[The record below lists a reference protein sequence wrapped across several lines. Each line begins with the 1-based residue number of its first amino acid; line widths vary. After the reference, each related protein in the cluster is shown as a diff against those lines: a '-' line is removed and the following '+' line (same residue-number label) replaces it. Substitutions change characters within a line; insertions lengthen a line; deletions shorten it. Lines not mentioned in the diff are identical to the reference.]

1 MRFSGFSRFGLLSF
15 SSDPSRAE
23 KIYQQ
28 LRANVGNVYAQ
39 GSGYYHDAKF
49 YAWALALGACW
60 AALDRVGVQWSPE
73 KALDLLPVL
82 EREHDLAVGARASMA
97 TRRAALATRMLLPAG
112 AALHNV
118 EAGLA
123 ALLGGDFIGLELDPA
138 PVNDPVD
145 PAAANSGNWPERWDE
160 RRVYRLTGPATS
172 VVTETV
178 GYEAVAPTT
187 APLIVGDYVIIT
199 GENPDLSE
207 RVLVQGAT
215 ASTITFSHL
224 RAHATGDSVIVGGF
238 PMWRSNRRHAVIQVS
253 ATAAVD
259 AEKRRLI
266 NDYMSRVARCVS
278 TWDISAP
285 SLGPFMVGASSLSCT
300 PFEV

>member
-15 SSDPSRAE
+15 SSNPSRAE

-28 LRANVGNVYAQ
+28 LRANVGTVYTQ
-39 GSGYYHDAKF
+39 GSGYYHDAKL

-73 KALDLLPVL
+73 KALDMLPVL
-82 EREHDLAVGARASMA
+82 EREHDLAVGARASLA

-112 AALHNV
+112 AALHHV
-118 EAGLA
+118 EAGLT
-123 ALLGGDFIGLELDPA
+123 ALLGSDFIGLELDPA
-138 PVNDPVD
+138 PTSD
-145 PAAANSGNWPERWDE
+145 PADPATYNSGNWPERWDA
-160 RRVYRLTGPATS
+160 RGVYRLTGPATS

-187 APLIVGDYVIIT
+187 RPLIVGDYVVLS
-199 GENPDLSE
+199 GENPDISE

-215 ASTITFSHL
+215 SSTITFSHL

-238 PMWRSNRRHAVIQVS
+238 PMWRSTQRHAVIQVS

-285 SLGPFMVGASSLSCT
+285 SLGPFMVGSSSLSCT